1 MRDVL
6 TLLISELK
14 PYRRTIIVCS
24 LLAMLAAAFDTLA
37 PVALGRGFDL
47 AGKHTPLFWYG
58 SALLVWLVLRSI
70 GEYLRSY
77 IAYRGE
83 RVSSA
88 VSEGY
93 VARTLAIFL
102 NKPLAFHYGK
112 RGPEMSDKVMELRYT
127 LENIIGA
134 IVFDLVPAAIGTVA
148 IIGYIITIEWRI
160 ALVLLT
166 AIVAFVAYTFKTT
179 PRILSNHRDW
189 DEARRK
195 IANVSWD
202 ALKNVLVVKSTT
214 NEQFVGGLVEKYVR
228 AMEPVVEKDL
238 SYDRSVRDK
247 QNLIIAFGSF
257 AAVGIGV
264 MDFRNGTFTLGHL
277 TTIVAYAFT
286 VFGYV
291 RFCQWQARSYL
302 RLVKSY
308 AAVKSLHDESPEDF
322 VSGEERRIAGDVEFR
337 GVRFRYREDK
347 SALEEVSFTVRCG
360 ERVAIVGESGEGKTT
375 MVDILGRYY
384 IPQSGEILIDGR
396 DAREINLRSLRSQ
409 MAYVP
414 QDLTLF
420 HESIGFNIRYGR
432 PDATDEDVREAARL
446 TRLDTFIEGLPEK
459 YDTIV
464 GERGM
469 KLSGGERQRVA
480 IARAFLRD
488 PSILVLDEPTAHLDS
503 TTEEYVRQSLEMLMQ
518 GRTTFVIAH
527 RLRTVMDA
535 DRILVLKDGR
545 IVETGT
551 HAQLAKKLDGAYAAL
566 LKAQGGLNGP
576 DTSAETLSA

>member
-6 TLLISELK
+6 TLLITELK
-14 PYRRTIIVCS
+14 SHRRTILVCS

-47 AGKHTPLFWYG
+47 ASKHTPLFWYG
-58 SALLVWLVLRSI
+58 SALLVWLGLRMV
-70 GEYLRSY
+70 GERIRSY
-77 IAYRGE
+77 ITYQGE
-83 RVSSA
+83 RVATSVGESY
-88 VSEGY
+88 VS
-93 VARTLAIFL
+93 RTLAVFL
-102 NKPLAFHYGK
+102 DKPLAFHYGK
-112 RGPEMSDKVMELRYT
+112 RGPEISDKVMQLRYI
-127 LENIIGA
+127 LDNLIGA
-134 IVFDLVPAAIGTVA
+134 VVFDLIPAAIGTVA
-148 IIGYIITIEWRI
+148 ILCYISTIEWRI
-160 ALVLLT
+160 AFVL
-166 AIVAFVAYTFKTT
+166 AASIAAFVAYTFKTT
-179 PRILSNHRDW
+179 PQILANQKEW
-189 DEARRK
+189 NEANRK

-214 NEQFVGGLVEKYVR
+214 NEEMVGKLVEKHTR
-228 AMEPVVEKDL
+228 AMEPVAEKDL
-238 SYDRSVRDK
+238 SYDRRVRDN

-257 AAVGIGV
+257 VAVGIGV

-302 RLVKSY
+302 RLVESY
-308 AAVKSLHDESPEDF
+308 AAVKMLRDEPSEDF
-322 VSGEERRIAGDVEFR
+322 VSGEDCRIAGDVEFR
-337 GVRFRYREDK
+337 EVRFRYREDK
-347 SALEEVSFTVRCG
+347 SALENVSFTVRRG

-375 MVDILGRYY
+375 MVDLLGRYY

-396 DAREINLRSLRSQ
+396 DAREINLRSLRAQ

-446 TRLDTFIEGLPEK
+446 TRLDIFIEGLPEK
-459 YDTIV
+459 YETVV

-551 HAQLAKKLDGAYAAL
+551 HTQLAKKSGGAYAAL
-566 LKAQGGLNGP
+566 LKAQGGLHGTG
-576 DTSAETLSA
+576 TSAETLSV